1 MTQIVVQEFITLD
14 GVIQGPGGVDE
25 DREGGFDLGGWAMD
39 HDDEGLVSEWETRVE
54 ALILG
59 RKTYD
64 IWAPYWGTANLDTEG
79 QAGDLIRTYNRVPKY
94 VASRT
99 RTTGSWAGTHFF
111 ADDFVDRARQLRA
124 EAGGGGEIRIW
135 GSGEVVETLARHDL
149 VDEYRLLV
157 SPVVLGAGKRLFSPG
172 FPRSAF
178 RLAEGRS
185 LESGVMLL
193 VYRRSAGE

>member
-1 MTQIVVQEFITLD
+1 MTSIVVQEFMTLD

-25 DREGGFDLGGWAMD
+25 DREGSFDLGGWGLEY
-39 HDDEGLVSEWETRVE
+39 DDEGLVGEWETRVE

-64 IWAPYWGTANLDTEG
+64 IWAPYWGTADPDAAGEF
-79 QAGDLIRTYNRVPKY
+79 GDLIRTYNRVPKY

-99 RTTGSWAGTHFF
+99 QTTGSWAGTEFF
-111 ADDFVDRARQLRA
+111 GDDFVDRVRELRA
-124 EAGGGGEIRIW
+124 QPGEGGEIRIW
-135 GSGEVVETLARHDL
+135 GSTEVVETLARHDL

-157 SPVVLGAGKRLFSPG
+157 SPIVLGAGKRLFSPG
-172 FPRSAF
+172 FPHST
-178 RLAEGRS
+178 LHLVEGRS

-193 VYRRSAGE
+193 VYRRSE